1 VEQSRRHVGSGSIT
15 SIALGLHKSTLAR
28 PTHPASGE
36 AKLSGRREESF
47 YVPTHCQTGLR
58 ARSCA
63 CHNAGH
69 GARHCPASQRRRE
82 ITYRQALKSNGA
94 VLQTALSDATIKV
107 KVKCVLVILK
117 DNDPD
122 ARNPVVI
129 APNLNRGNKQIG
141 HRINRVL
148 RPVDL

>member
-1 VEQSRRHVGSGSIT
+1 VSRRSKRP
-15 SIALGLHKSTLAR
+15 ALPRR
-28 PTHPASGE
+28 PRRDNHLPA
-36 AKLSGRREESF
+36 
-47 YVPTHCQTGLR
+47 
-58 ARSCA
+58 
-63 CHNAGH
+63 
-69 GARHCPASQRRRE
+69 GAQVQRRRP
-82 ITYRQALKSNGA
+82 ADHADG
-94 VLQTALSDATIKV
+94 ATIKI
-107 KVKCVLVILK
+107 KVKCALVILK